1 MAEFVEGWLVA
12 QVLGEGAY
20 GEVRLLVHARSG
32 AAVALK
38 VSRGGAGAREAAL
51 QRALRHPH
59 VLRCLGERTHLH
71 HHYMFLEY
79 AQGGE
84 LFDKIEPDVGMPE
97 SAARR
102 YWRQTLA
109 GLEYLHARG
118 VAHRDIKPE
127 NLLLDHHDDVK
138 ISDFGMATVF
148 RHGARERALSR
159 VCGTLPYA
167 APEVLRAE
175 QQPYRAP
182 PADLWAAAL
191 VLLAMLAGELPW
203 ERAAEEDARFAAWR
217 AWQAGGG
224 AAPTG
229 PWRKVSRGARALLR
243 AALRP
248 EPAARAS
255 LAALLSHA
263 WTQDGPLA
271 EGSAREWRSQPAAA
285 DARPLSPA
293 LSLADMDALLTHSQ
307 PARDSDLLLASQP
320 GAALGPALAARLV
333 RRLTRVWL
341 RCDPAPA
348 LRALADALRARG
360 HTWRRLHPRL
370 LAVECGE
377 EVRMRAW
384 VVPCAAGG
392 EARSLLEFRRSRG
405 CGLQF
410 KRRFLELRAALSPLQ
425 AAPPPHADLLAAPLA
440 EPLLSQD
447 GTVCT

>member
-191 VLLAMLAGELPW
+191 VLLAMLAGE
-203 ERAAEEDARFAAWR
+203 
-217 AWQAGGG
+217 
-224 AAPTG
+224 
-229 PWRKVSRGARALLR
+229 
-243 AALRP
+243 
-248 EPAARAS
+248 
-255 LAALLSHA
+255 
-263 WTQDGPLA
+263 
-271 EGSAREWRSQPAAA
+271 GSAREWRSQPAAA